1 MKVPRKVFPNV
12 DENLPLK
19 LFDLNTLLVA
29 KVNIDNILL
38 FLIISEVYRQ
48 VRLRSILYFGVLKA
62 FIVLVLTVTLFN
74 VFNIPLSFNF
84 GLFCLI
90 EITGLDFL

>member
-1 MKVPRKVFPNV
+1 LKVPRKVFPNV
-12 DENLPLK
+12 DENLSLE
-19 LFDLNTLLVA
+19 LFDLDTLLVA
-29 KVNIDNILL
+29 KVNIDNILF
-38 FLIISEVYRQ
+38 FLIVSEVYWQ

-62 FIVLVLTVTLFN
+62 FIMLVLAVTLFN

-90 EITGLDFL
+90 EITGLNFL